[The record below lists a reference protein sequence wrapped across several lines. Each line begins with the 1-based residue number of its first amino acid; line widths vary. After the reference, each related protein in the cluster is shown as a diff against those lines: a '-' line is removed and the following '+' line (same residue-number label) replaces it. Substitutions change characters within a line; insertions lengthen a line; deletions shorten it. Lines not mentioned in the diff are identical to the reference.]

1 MKITSFALIFVMIF
15 LPLFQISSMRL
26 NDLEIAIQL
35 TNRYDVIM
43 KTAVQDAANVM
54 NDTVDQDYEPGYGSK
69 KFFRANKERAVESFY
84 RTMALNFDVN
94 GDAVAVGNLAGYI
107 PAILVID
114 YDGYYVY
121 STESFVDSNGQTQL
135 RPVWSPKKPYSYSDA
150 QGNIIQFSL
159 DDFVKSYNK
168 STDSWIQGKRHE
180 VATQTQINLL
190 KNAQTFENVR
200 RQTII
205 NGIQNDLAYVINRHN
220 QYATRY
226 GVDYI
231 FTLPQISQEEW
242 DNGIDDIGIVAFVQ
256 GIPVGDQAY
265 NNYAFGGGR
274 LQKKK
279 TLYASTD
286 PRTGI
291 KYYDRDA
298 SKLPGRVEER
308 FENEKDA
315 ARYGYFPLTK

>member
-1 MKITSFALIFVMIF
+1 MKIISATLVFVMIF

-26 NDLEIAIQL
+26 NDLELAIQL

-84 RTMALNFDVN
+84 RTMALSFDIN
-94 GDAVAVGNLAGYI
+94 GDAVAIGNLAGYI

-121 STESFVDSNGQTQL
+121 STESFVDSNGDTQL
-135 RPVWSPKKPYSYSDA
+135 RPVWSPKKPYSYSDP

-159 DDFVKSYNK
+159 DDYVKSYDKASNQ
-168 STDSWIQGKRHE
+168 WHQGKRHE
-180 VATQTQINLL
+180 IVGQTQITLL
-190 KNAQTFENVR
+190 KDPQTFENVR

-279 TLYASTD
+279 TIYAATD

-298 SKLPGRVEER
+298 SNLPGRVEER
-308 FENEKDA
+308 FDSERDA